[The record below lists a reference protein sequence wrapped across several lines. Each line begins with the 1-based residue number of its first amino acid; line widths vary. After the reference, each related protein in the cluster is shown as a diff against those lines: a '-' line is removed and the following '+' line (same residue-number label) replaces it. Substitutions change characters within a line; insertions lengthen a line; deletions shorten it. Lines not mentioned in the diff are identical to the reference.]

1 MFSNV
6 GMSGSPN
13 AQKLPPQPGQ
23 PTTHQLGPFRSVLG
37 PTMSTSLK
45 GVVPA
50 ELFVGL
56 LYRAPNL
63 DGVDW
68 IEVSERGYGRQRIAM
83 TQGGSMYLVN
93 ANPVKFAWG
102 EFVSGVTHVGLF
114 TAEGELAFYGPMIG
128 VGLGHAAPNEFEF
141 VASSLRCKA
150 QNVKLAIPEPA

>member
-23 PTTHQLGPFRSVLG
+23 PTTHQLGPFRSVLA
-37 PTMSTSLK
+37 PTMATSLK
-45 GVVPA
+45 GSAPA

-56 LYRAPNL
+56 LYKAPNL
-63 DGVDW
+63 DGVGW
-68 IEVSERGYGRQRIAM
+68 VEVSERGYERQRIAM

-114 TAEGELAFYGPMIG
+114 AADGELAFYGPMIG
-128 VGLGHAAPNEFEF
+128 VGLGHSAPNEFEF
-141 VASSLRCKA
+141 VASSLRAKA
-150 QNVKLAIPEPA
+150 QNVKLAVPEPA